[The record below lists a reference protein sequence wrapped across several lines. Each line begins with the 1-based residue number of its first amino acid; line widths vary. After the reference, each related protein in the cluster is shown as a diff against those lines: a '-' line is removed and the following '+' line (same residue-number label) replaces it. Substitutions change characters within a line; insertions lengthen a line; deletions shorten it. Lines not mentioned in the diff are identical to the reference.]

1 VTGWL
6 AAALACAAVLVL
18 VRPRPPGLHRLGGG
32 PGSRP
37 RGVPVE
43 RLLGR
48 ARGLLGRR
56 VEADR
61 ERARAVE
68 ACAVL
73 AAELRAG
80 RPPAVAL
87 GAVREVAVGRT
98 REVLSSA
105 AAAAEL
111 GGDVPEVLARGAPAS
126 AAPALLRGL
135 AACWA
140 LCASTGAG
148 LAAAVER
155 LEAAERDALDRRREV
170 RTELAGPRATA
181 RMLAALPL
189 LGLLLAGGLGASPAW
204 LVSRPLGLTCL
215 VVGVGLDA
223 LGLLWTRR
231 LVGRAEAVLA

>member
-155 LEAAERDALDRRREV
+155 LRRPSGTPWTGGARSAPSWPA
-170 RTELAGPRATA
+170 RGPR
-181 RMLAALPL
+181 R
-189 LGLLLAGGLGASPAW
+189 GCSRRCRCWGSCSPAA
-204 LVSRPLGLTCL
+204 SGPRPRGWS
-215 VVGVGLDA
+215 A
-223 LGLLWTRR
+223 TRS
-231 LVGRAEAVLA
+231 G